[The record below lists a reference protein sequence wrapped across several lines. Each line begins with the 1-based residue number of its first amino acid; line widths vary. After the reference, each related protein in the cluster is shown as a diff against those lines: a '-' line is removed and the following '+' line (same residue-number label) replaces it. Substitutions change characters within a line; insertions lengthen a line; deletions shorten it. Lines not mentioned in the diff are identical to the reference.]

1 MMTLMIKKIL
11 ILGKKEEQNTN
22 VDEIRDISSNEYNY
36 IRKKKKTSF
45 RMKLLP
51 YQGNKLFKIFH
62 DIIYA
67 NIET

>member
-36 IRKKKKTSF
+36 KRKKK
-45 RMKLLP
+45 
-51 YQGNKLFKIFH
+51 NKFQ
-62 DIIYA
+62 
-67 NIET
+67 NETATLSR